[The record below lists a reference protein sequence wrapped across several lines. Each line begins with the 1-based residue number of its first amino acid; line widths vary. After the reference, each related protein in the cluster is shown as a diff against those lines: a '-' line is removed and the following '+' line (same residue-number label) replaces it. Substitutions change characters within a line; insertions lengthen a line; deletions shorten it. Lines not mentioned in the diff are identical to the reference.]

1 MSEYENFF
9 SEFEKLSFKMP
20 NFRGYG
26 PLLAF
31 TGGGAALGA
40 ASSPFS
46 KDWNKLSK
54 KKKARLVRNRALHGA
69 GLGLLLTPSPTVR
82 VPPFNRG
89 SRARQA
95 RGGYEGYQRRHGVSN
110 RSAAKDAMNTLNI
123 GSNVKTKKEAQKL
136 YRKQAMKYHPDLG
149 GDPTKMKELNKA
161 WETFQKSNHF
171 QKLAFHAEL
180 EKIAAG
186 RPNPLEALKLLFK
199 PKKSPLEILN
209 AAKKKAQMGSHAQYG
224 TPGSPAAPAVQL
236 ERLKMQAGK
245 NKVANLAGGGY
256 FGSSPT
262 ARPGA
267 MNPMNTAR
275 MANQG
280 AAKLVQPRKPRMA
293 AQKGLGAKAQQASA
307 SALAQASNLQPQKFA
322 AAKCEKCGKMMK
334 GKYCPYCK
342 KKHMVEEAPVS
353 RGRDDESAASDED
366 SKTED
371 NEGVRYDS
379 NSHLAK
385 QSSVRS
391 SRSTELLKIAR
402 GAHRANPILNLRKHH
417 KNKKPSD
424 VLRAMANKS
433 RK

>member
-1 MSEYENFF
+1 MSEYENFL

-26 PLLAF
+26 PLIAY
-31 TGGGAALGA
+31 TGGGAALGMGLA
-40 ASSPFS
+40 AADP
-46 KDWNKLSK
+46 KWKKLSPK
-54 KKKARLVRNRALHGA
+54 KKRRSLATHGLLYG
-69 GLGLLLTPSPTVR
+69 GLGAYAAPKGALFR
-82 VPPFNRG
+82 RWYQEAYR
-89 SRARQA
+89 RAGQA
-95 RGGYEGYQRRHGVSN
+95 RGGYQGYQRRHGVSN

-136 YRKQAMKYHPDLG
+136 YRKQAMKYHPDRG
-149 GDPTKMKELNKA
+149 GDPAKMSEVNKA
-161 WETFQKSNHF
+161 WEIFQNSSHF
-171 QKLAFHAEL
+171 QKLAFHEEL
-180 EKIAAG
+180 QKI
-186 RPNPLEALKLLFK
+186 
-199 PKKSPLEILN
+199 
-209 AAKKKAQMGSHAQYG
+209 
-224 TPGSPAAPAVQL
+224 
-236 ERLKMQAGK
+236 
-245 NKVANLAGGGY
+245 ANLAGGGY
-256 FGSSPT
+256 FGSTPT

-280 AAKLVQPRKPRMA
+280 AAKIVQPRKPRMA
-293 AQKGLGAKAQQASA
+293 AQKGIGAKAQQASA

-322 AAKCEKCGKMMK
+322 SAKPKKVAK
-334 GKYCPYCK
+334 GKHWLYHK
-342 KKHMVEEAPVS
+342 KKREVEEAPVS
-353 RGRDDESAASDED
+353 RGRDDEAATSEEEG
-366 SKTED
+366 KPED

-379 NSHLAK
+379 NAHLAK

-391 SRSTELLKIAR
+391 GRSTELLKIAR

>member
-1 MSEYENFF
+1 VSEYENFL

-40 ASSPFS
+40 ASAPFS
-46 KDWNKLSK
+46 KDWKKLNDEQK
-54 KKKARLVRNRALHGA
+54 GERIGRRLTTGA
-69 GLGLLLTPSPTVR
+69 GLGLLLTPSPTYR

-95 RGGYEGYQRRHGVSN
+95 RGGYEGYQRRHGASN

-136 YRKQAMKYHPDLG
+136 YRKQAMKYHPDRG
-149 GDPTKMKELNKA
+149 GDPAKMSEVNKA
-161 WETFQKSNHF
+161 WETFQNSSHF
-171 QKLAFHAEL
+171 QKLAFHEEL
-180 EKIAAG
+180 QKI
-186 RPNPLEALKLLFK
+186 
-199 PKKSPLEILN
+199 
-209 AAKKKAQMGSHAQYG
+209 
-224 TPGSPAAPAVQL
+224 
-236 ERLKMQAGK
+236 
-245 NKVANLAGGGY
+245 ANLAGGGY
-256 FGSSPT
+256 FGSTPM

-267 MNPMNTAR
+267 MSPMNTAR

-280 AAKLVQPRKPRMA
+280 AAKIVQPRKPRMA
-293 AQKGLGAKAQQASA
+293 AQKGISAKAQQASA

-322 AAKCEKCGKMMK
+322 SAKPKKVAK
-334 GKYCPYCK
+334 GKHWLYHK
-342 KKHMVEEAPVS
+342 KKREVEEAPVS
-353 RGRDDESAASDED
+353 RGRDDEAATSEEEG
-366 SKTED
+366 KPED

-379 NSHLAK
+379 NAHLAK

-391 SRSTELLKIAR
+391 GRSTELLKIAR